1 MAPRTARGDSSGK
14 WERGDRVSSPGLR
27 ADGSG
32 SGSGRRLHVF
42 REPRPNLLGHGDG
55 REGSLLHADEHVASG
70 RHQRSG
76 FRLPPDFEVEAHGRP
91 ADPAEVRL
99 DDEELVELDGPPEIA
114 FDANPGQP
122 DAENLEKKFVVQ
134 PRGPEQLRFREAE
147 EPQIGLVLDDLGGV
161 DVLPPNVFFD
171 AIARQRSSRGRG
183 PLEMSA
189 RWKWYRVGCRREGF
203 SDKFWG
209 CS

>member
-55 REGSLLHADEHVASG
+55 REGALLHADEHVASG
-70 RHQRSG
+70 RHQRSRV
-76 FRLPPDFEVEAHGRP
+76 RLAPDLEVEAHGRP
-91 ADPAEVRL
+91 ADPAEERL

-114 FDANPGQP
+114 FDAHPGEP
-122 DAENLEKKFVVQ
+122 DAENLEKKFVIQ

-147 EPQIGLVLDDLGGV
+147 EPQIGLVIDDPGGV
-161 DVLPPNVFFD
+161 DVLPPNVLFD
-171 AIARQRSSRGRG
+171 AIARQRSSRAA
-183 PLEMSA
+183 A
-189 RWKWYRVGCRREGF
+189 RWKCYRHEIRSTGGAFRAGEG
-203 SDKFWG
+203 G
-209 CS
+209 LL